1 MSSSEAASFVA
12 SGTASKGFV
21 GVKWT
26 RGLCGVPAKLISLV
40 LFGLGPGCLFA
51 EPFSSPGESG
61 GESLLGLNSFA
72 GVNFACLGALRVSP
86 ADAGTWLSGSKGLSG
101 SKQSSGDPGGES
113 RPGDQESPRGRRRT
127 PRAADPRS

>member
-12 SGTASKGFV
+12 SGTASKSFV

-61 GESLLGLNSFA
+61 GESLPGLNSFA

-86 ADAGTWLSGSKGLSG
+86 AGAGTWLSGSKGLSG

-113 RPGDQESPRGRRRT
+113 RPGDQESPPGRRRT